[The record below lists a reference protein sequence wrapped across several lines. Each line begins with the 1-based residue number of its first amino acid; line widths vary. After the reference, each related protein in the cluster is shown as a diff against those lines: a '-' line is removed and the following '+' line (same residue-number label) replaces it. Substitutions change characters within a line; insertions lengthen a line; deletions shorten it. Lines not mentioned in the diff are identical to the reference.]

1 VVPSARSLETTAR
14 WCSLAARATTSSRVV
29 MPGPWHDPAS
39 AVNDCVP
46 HAPDRLGTRALLKS
60 LQWRRKSPVAENEAV
75 GVAVRRHGVVT
86 PASLQ
91 GVHDAA
97 GV

>member
-1 VVPSARSLETTAR
+1 
-14 WCSLAARATTSSRVV
+14 
-29 MPGPWHDPAS
+29 
-39 AVNDCVP
+39 
-46 HAPDRLGTRALLKS
+46 
-60 LQWRRKSPVAENEAV
+60 VAENEAV